1 MVTGEEVDRSFWDYV
16 YGSDADQIAALIE
29 NDASLGE
36 LLHIGYT
43 FRVAHGIWAVRE
55 EMAQTV
61 EDVLARSWFGRSLW
75 MLGLAMEMAP
85 RFFCSGY
92 YGSCNGKR

>member
-1 MVTGEEVDRSFWDYV
+1 MTRKMQLHGYREEVDRSVWDYV

-43 FRVAHGIWAVRE
+43 FRVAHVIWAVRE
-55 EMAQTV
+55 ERLKRWKMYWH
-61 EDVLARSWFGRSLW
+61 DVFERSLW
-75 MLGLAMEMAP
+75 MLGLLW
-85 RFFCSGY
+85 
-92 YGSCNGKR
+92 KWLLV